1 MGVLEVNSMDLEKYH
16 ALILVLHTGSL
27 STAAMQLGYT
37 PSGISRMIASL
48 EEECH
53 FPLLYRK
60 RDGVEATPALKEL
73 LPEIEE
79 LLYREEKFKQ
89 HAAKISG
96 LDIGHVVVGTAYNS
110 FYKDIAESIA
120 EFHNRYP
127 HIHIEMRPGY
137 STALLHK
144 MEHHELD
151 FCFISKREGKHQ
163 WQPLFDD
170 PIMAWVP
177 IQSDYAKEDSFS
189 LASLKT
195 APYINM
201 YPGEDVDHARL
212 LKHYHITPH
221 TQFSTMGSSAAE
233 AMVGAGLGI
242 CINNKINSHH
252 ISTNIKL
259 LPLDPPQSVE
269 LGIAY
274 LEDLSPAAKTFIKFI
289 HERIELK
296 KLLGTIDN

>member
-1 MGVLEVNSMDLEKYH
+1 MRVLEVKTMDLEKYH
-16 ALILVLHTGSL
+16 ALLLVLHTGSL
-27 STAAMQLGYT
+27 STAASRLGYT
-37 PSGISRMIASL
+37 PSGISRMISSL

-73 LPEIEE
+73 LPEIED
-79 LLYREEKFKQ
+79 LLYREERFKQ

-96 LDIGHVVVGTAYNS
+96 LAIGHVVVGTAYNS

-120 EFHNRYP
+120 AFHHLYP

-163 WQPLFDD
+163 WQSLFED

-177 IQSDYAKEDSFS
+177 VQSDYAKKDSFS
-189 LASLKT
+189 LESLKE
-195 APYINM
+195 APYIDM
-201 YPGEDVDHARL
+201 YPGQDVDHARL

-221 TQFSTMGSSAAE
+221 TQFSTMDSSAAE
-233 AMVGAGLGI
+233 AMVNAGLGI
-242 CINNKINSHH
+242 CINNAINSHS
-252 ISTNIKL
+252 ISEGIKL

-296 KLLGTIDN
+296 KLMH

>member
-1 MGVLEVNSMDLEKYH
+1 MKEMDLEKYH
-16 ALILVLHTGSL
+16 ALMLVLHTGSL
-27 STAAMQLGYT
+27 STAALQLGYT

-79 LLYREEKFKQ
+79 ILFQEERFKQ

-120 EFHNRYP
+120 AFHKLYP
-127 HIHIEMRPGY
+127 HIQIEMRPGY

-163 WQPLFDD
+163 WQPLFKD
-170 PIMAWVP
+170 PIMVWVP
-177 IQSDYAKEDSFS
+177 SQSQYAKKKSFS
-189 LASLKT
+189 LSLLKE

-201 YPGEDVDHARL
+201 YPGQDVDHIRL
-212 LKHYHITPH
+212 LKHYHINPR
-221 TQFSTMGSSAAE
+221 TQFSTMDSSAAE

-242 CINNKINSHH
+242 CINNFINSQN
-252 ISTNIKL
+252 ISSKIKL

-269 LGIAY
+269 LGIAF
-274 LEDLSPAAKTFIKFI
+274 LPDLSPAAKTFIQFI
-289 HERIELK
+289 KERIEFK
-296 KLLGTIDN
+296 KIIGNIDKKE